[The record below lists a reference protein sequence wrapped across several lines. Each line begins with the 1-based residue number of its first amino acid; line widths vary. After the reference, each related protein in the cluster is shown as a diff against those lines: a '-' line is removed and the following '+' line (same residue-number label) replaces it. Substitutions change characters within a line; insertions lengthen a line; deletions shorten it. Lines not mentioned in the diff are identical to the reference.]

1 MNVDKVLE
9 YKQTLFFVEFWINN
23 GIKYLVRTSIFELE
37 GDAMSEIVRRKEN
50 ITQDFEKNTLNG
62 FIGVFLHFI
71 VLGFINLLLM
81 GLMGAGGAI
90 GGLAFL
96 ITIFTGPLWLIY
108 WNSYIIIA
116 PNEAATVQFFGKYSG
131 TVNKE
136 GFHFFLNPFYQK
148 QKISL
153 RIRNFESARLKVNDV
168 NANPIDIGAVV
179 VWRVFDAAEALFE
192 VDHYDHYVQIQSEAA
207 LRAMATSYPYDI
219 IEDKDVG
226 GISLSSHQE
235 EIAELL
241 QASVEDRLKQA
252 GIEVLEARISHL
264 AYSQEIAQAMLRRQ
278 QASAVVAARTEIVK
292 GAVGMVEEALKQLS
306 SKQIIDLDE
315 DKKATMVSNLLV
327 VLCSETDTT
336 PVVNTGTI
344 Y

>member
-1 MNVDKVLE
+1 MGP
-9 YKQTLFFVEFWINN
+9 N
-23 GIKYLVRTSIFELE
+23 GETMETQSA
-37 GDAMSEIVRRKEN
+37 AMSEIQFRDIEIKSLSGWLGLLVHL
-50 ITQDFEKNTLNG
+50 IVVPVVGLLCFVLYAAG
-62 FIGVFLHFI
+62 PIGIAL
-71 VLGFINLLLM
+71 
-81 GLMGAGGAI
+81 
-90 GGLAFL
+90 GGLLQL
-96 ITIFTGPLWLIY
+96 IISILWFVM
-108 WNSYIIIA
+108 WNSYVVIN
-116 PNEAATVQFFGKYSG
+116 PNESAVCQFFGKYVGSVK
-131 TVNKE
+131 TE
-136 GFHFFLNPFYQK
+136 GFRWFVNPLYEKTKVIF
-148 QKISL
+148 
-153 RIRNFESARLKVNDV
+153 RIRNFESAKLKVNDV

-207 LRAMATSYPYDI
+207 LRAMATAYPYDI
-219 IEDKDVG
+219 IEDKDIG

-235 EIAELL
+235 EIAGLL

-292 GAVGMVEEALKQLS
+292 GAVGMVEEALAQLS
-306 SKQIIDLDE
+306 SKKIIELDE

>member
-1 MNVDKVLE
+1 MSTTILK
-9 YKQTLFFVEFWINN
+9 
-23 GIKYLVRTSIFELE
+23 SE
-37 GDAMSEIVRRKEN
+37 GKSMSDIVRRKES
-50 ITQDFEKNTLNG
+50 ITQDFEKKTVNG
-62 FIGVFLHFI
+62 FVGLFLHIIFGFFNLFLLI
-71 VLGFINLLLM
+71 IGSAHPILGAM
-81 GLMGAGGAI
+81 S
-90 GGLAFL
+90 FL
-96 ITIFTGPLWLIY
+96 ILLITGPLWLCY
-108 WNSYIIIA
+108 WNSYVTIG
-116 PNEAATVQFFGKYSG
+116 PNTAVAVQFFGKYAG

-136 GFHFFLNPFYQK
+136 GFHFFTNPFYHK

-207 LRAMATSYPYDI
+207 LRAMATAYPYDI

-278 QASAVVAARTEIVK
+278 QASAVVAARSEIVR
-292 GAVGMVEEALKQLS
+292 GAVGMVEEALEQLS
-306 SKQIIDLDE
+306 EKKIIDLDE

>member
-1 MNVDKVLE
+1 
-9 YKQTLFFVEFWINN
+9 
-23 GIKYLVRTSIFELE
+23 
-37 GDAMSEIVRRKEN
+37 MSEVVRRKEG
-50 ITQDFEKNTLNG
+50 ITQDFEKKTLNG
-62 FIGVFLHFI
+62 FIGVFLHI
-71 VLGFINLLLM
+71 MVLGFFNLLLTIIA
-81 GLMGAGGAI
+81 GTGGAI
-90 GGLAFL
+90 GGLAGL
-96 ITIFTGPLWLIY
+96 IVFITGPIWLIY
-108 WNSYIIIA
+108 WNSYIIIS

-131 TVNKE
+131 TVNTE
-136 GFHFFLNPFYQK
+136 GFHFFLNPLYQK
-148 QKISL
+148 QKISM

-207 LRAMATSYPYDI
+207 LRAMATAYPYDI
-219 IEDKDVG
+219 IEDKDIG

-306 SKQIIDLDE
+306 TKNIIELDE

>member
-1 MNVDKVLE
+1 
-9 YKQTLFFVEFWINN
+9 
-23 GIKYLVRTSIFELE
+23 
-37 GDAMSEIVRRKEN
+37 MSDIVRRKES
-50 ITQDFEKNTLNG
+50 ITQDFEKKTLNG
-62 FIGVFLHFI
+62 FLGIFFHIF

-81 GLMGAGGAI
+81 GLLGSGVPALA
-90 GGLAFL
+90 GLAFL
-96 ITIFTGPLWLIY
+96 VTILTGPLWLVY

-136 GFHFFLNPFYQK
+136 GFHFFLNPFYYK

-207 LRAMATSYPYDI
+207 LRAMATAYPYDI
-219 IEDKDVG
+219 IEDKDIG

-292 GAVGMVEEALKQLS
+292 GAVGMVEEALTQLS
-306 SKQIIDLDE
+306 SKKIIELDE